1 VNARKT
7 TVIVGS
13 ALVIAVVAVSFL
25 LLRPGTSSGATI
37 EEAGVRVDVR
47 HLASDGVVEATFTPL
62 REGFHLYGPDLPRE
76 GIEGAG
82 RPTLLELA
90 PGSRWRAS
98 GPVSSEPTTSLQ
110 TLPTFEDPFSVFPA
124 GPATLRLPVQSAANG
139 GDAELSVA
147 VTFMACSDAGIC
159 LAPVEGR
166 IITIDGT

>member
-1 VNARKT
+1 
-7 TVIVGS
+7 
-13 ALVIAVVAVSFL
+13 
-25 LLRPGTSSGATI
+25 
-37 EEAGVRVDVR
+37 
-47 HLASDGVVEATFTPL
+47 VVEATFTPL